1 MKLLAGPILRRIDA
15 KSVNI
20 WMAVDSDAE
29 IETLLFEG
37 LDGTAKLIGENKKNL
52 TYKIGSGKNK
62 EDPPKVVSSL
72 YIKLITFKPT
82 KDLERDK
89 VYAYD
94 LKVGNESILSPLI
107 DDVKTPLGFEKGKK
121 PSFVLPAADLKN
133 LVVAHGSCRKM
144 HGEGREAMS
153 NLDDILK
160 TNLTN
165 PTKRLQQL
173 FLTGDQIYAD
183 EIPTYGLLSIMD
195 KAIELINDSEKLS
208 WEAVEIKEKVRDA
221 NDNLVVKKRTLAAA
235 TVEPSTAVP
244 SLRHALLTAY
254 AKMTTGSGES
264 HLLTFGEYCSGY
276 LHAWSENFWTARL
289 VNIAQNWMN
298 QDENWKHIRDAGF
311 KSDIIKSREFLT
323 PLGIETRKEKMAKFE
338 DFENEKKFE
347 AAQQAR
353 EILDTYEN
361 LPKVRRLLAN
371 VSTYMIFDDHE
382 VTDDWNISKQWK
394 EDVYTNKF
402 GKSIVRNALMA
413 YTLFQDLGNTPE
425 EYRDSNSNKA
435 KLAAEIVQFA
445 AAPATYPTAEIDR
458 LLAID
463 KPDSTPVIKWHYQIE
478 SGSKVKTLF
487 LDTRNRRGFTTAN
500 SRPALLDDAA
510 FNDQFRFPTA
520 PKTDDTLFLI
530 SACPALGMSIF
541 EELVYPIMTSVKGR
555 GDAATDR
562 EVSGFGN
569 GQIILDNEAW
579 YMSSKAFEELL
590 KRMSQFKQVV
600 VFSGDVHYGFTTT
613 LDYWKKEETTPARF
627 IQLVSTPL
635 KNLWEKDIRLFQSG
649 LTQGIFAGFGGKVE
663 KFGWESP
670 PSVSGEDMTL
680 VNRRRLRETP
690 AVIDNFG
697 LQKTVNITPKPE
709 WRYRLGVPF
718 DERTDDKIDDI
729 KGKADLEIK
738 DDFDPKKNEH
748 VRIVAK
754 RYDYEFRLGR
764 SRRLVFASH
773 ICLVTFENEKLQ
785 HTYFYRSVEN
795 EKNILKTV
803 IEVPL
808 VPTTQEQKRPELVPV
823 VIEN

>member
-1 MKLLAGPILRRIDA
+1 MMKIHAGPILRRVDA

-20 WMAVDSDAE
+20 WMAVGVENPNEDTK
-29 IETLLFEG
+29 IEPSVFEG
-37 LDGTAKLIGENKKNL
+37 LDNTTELGGVKEENL
-52 TYKIGSGKNK
+52 TYKIGSN
-62 EDPPKVVSSL
+62 VF
-72 YIKLITFKPT
+72 IKLITFKPT
-82 KDLERDK
+82 QEFKRDK

-94 LKVGNESILSPLI
+94 LKVGNQSILATFI
-107 DDVKTPLGFEKGKK
+107 TDAKTPLGFEIGKK

-144 HGEGREAMS
+144 HGDGREAMS
-153 NLDDILK
+153 NLDDIIK

-173 FLTGDQIYAD
+173 FLTGDQLYAD
-183 EIPTYGLLSIMD
+183 EIPTYGLLSIMK
-195 KAIELINDSEKLS
+195 KATELINNTEKLS
-208 WEAVEIKEKVRDA
+208 WDALKIKEKVKDA
-221 NDNLVVKKRTLAAA
+221 NSKLVVKERTLAAA
-235 TVEPSTAVP
+235 TVDPSTAVP
-244 SLRHALLTAY
+244 SLRHALLTTY
-254 AKMTTGSGES
+254 AQMTTGSGEA

-276 LHAWSENFWTARL
+276 LHAWSEGIWTEHL
-289 VNIAQNWMN
+289 VKTAKNWIK
-298 QDENWKHIRDAGF
+298 QDENWVAIQTAGF
-311 KSDIIKSREFLT
+311 TKEGIQSREFLT
-323 PLGIETRKEKMAKFE
+323 PLGIEIRKEKMAKFE
-338 DFENEKKFE
+338 DFENGKKFE
-347 AAQQAR
+347 AAEQAR

-394 EDVYTNKF
+394 EDVYKNKF

-435 KLAAEIVQFA
+435 KLAAEIVKFA
-445 AAPATYPTAEIDR
+445 AVPGTYDTKEIDR

-463 KPDSTPVIKWHYQIE
+463 KPDSAPVVKWHYHFD

-487 LDTRNRRGFTTAN
+487 LDTRTRRGFTTTN
-500 SRPALLDDAA
+500 SRPSLLDEAA

-520 PKTDDTLFLI
+520 PKADDTLLLI
-530 SACPALGMSIF
+530 SPCPALGMSVF
-541 EELVYPIMTSVKGR
+541 EELVYPIVTSFKGM
-555 GDAATDR
+555 GDPATDR
-562 EVSGFGN
+562 EPKGFAN
-569 GQIILDNEAW
+569 GQIVLDNEAW

-627 IQLVSTPL
+627 IQLVASPL
-635 KNLWEKDIRLFQSG
+635 KNLWKKNIRLFQSG
-649 LTQGIFAGFGGKVE
+649 LAQGIFAGFGGKVE
-663 KFGWESP
+663 KFGWEAP
-670 PSVSGEDMTL
+670 PSVSGEDMSL

-697 LQKTVNITPKPE
+697 LQSTVSIAPKPE
-709 WRYRLGVPF
+709 WRYRLSVPF

-729 KGKADLEIK
+729 KGKAELEIT
-738 DDFDPKKNEH
+738 DTFDPKKNEH

-764 SRRLVFASH
+764 SRRLVYASH
-773 ICLVTFENEKLQ
+773 ICLVTFENDKLQ
-785 HTYFYRSVEN
+785 HTFLYRSIED
-795 EKNILKTV
+795 EKVIIKTV

-808 VPTTQEQKRPELVPV
+808 VPTTQEQKRPELIPV
-823 VIEN
+823 VVEN